1 MEIQGQESGPIKLLC
16 NNQGAIAL
24 AKDNKY
30 HARTKHIDL
39 RHHFIREVVEEEK
52 IVVTYI
58 PTGEN
63 VADIFTKALARPKF
77 KGFVGKLGLKRENE
91 KKLMV

>member
-1 MEIQGQESGPIKLLC
+1 M
-16 NNQGAIAL
+16 L

-30 HARTKHIDL
+30 HAHTKHINL
-39 RHHFIREVVEEEK
+39 RHHFIREAVEEEK

-63 VADIFTKALARPKF
+63 VADIFMKALARLKF
-77 KGFVGKLGLKRENE
+77 EGFVGKLGLKREKE
-91 KKLMV
+91 KSEKRSMV